1 MYKRAIL
8 GIVKEPHD
16 HVRYKVR
23 LLELRRLAEAIGI
36 NVVGEVIQS
45 ARKSSSA
52 RLFGRGKVEEIKQI
66 VEERDAD
73 VFIVYNSMKPNQK
86 LNLTN
91 YLNIDVIDR
100 YELTLLIF
108 EQEAHDPI
116 AKLQIEYAKLRLMV
130 PLVKAMV
137 AMRYRGHRPGFLAGG
152 EYGYRRMLS
161 LIRRRMAKLEK
172 EIKARLKRKEERIK
186 KIKRRFPIVCI
197 TGYYNA
203 GKTTLFN
210 ALTGAAREVS
220 DRPFTT
226 LSPKYKPLERK
237 GNRIMFVDTIGFV
250 LDVDPRFIGSFQL
263 NLLDM
268 KYADLVLFLVSADD
282 LPFVV
287 TTKINQGL
295 EFVPNENVLVVL
307 NKIDLLED
315 MTPEEFMREVG
326 YEGERIAISAKEKI
340 NLDKLLDKITEMIKR
355 RRSSF

>member
-1 MYKRAIL
+1 MYKRAVL
-8 GIVKEPHD
+8 GILKEPHD

-45 ARKSSSA
+45 ARKSTSA
-52 RLFGRGKVEEIKQI
+52 YLFGRGKVEEIKKI

-73 VFIVYNSMKPNQK
+73 VLIVYNTIKPNQK
-86 LNLTN
+86 LNLMRI
-91 YLNIDVIDR
+91 LDIDVIDR

-116 AKLQIEYAKLRLMV
+116 AKLQIEYAKLRLMI

-137 AMRYRGHRPGFLAGG
+137 ALRYRGHRPGFLAGG
-152 EYGYRRMLS
+152 EYAYRPTLS
-161 LIRRRMAKLEK
+161 LIRRRLRKLEE
-172 EIKARLKRKEERIK
+172 EIRRRLKRKEERIQ
-186 KIKRRFPIVCI
+186 KIKKRFPIVCI

-226 LSPKYKPLERK
+226 LSPKYKPIERK
-237 GNRIMFVDTIGFV
+237 GKQIMLVDTIGFV

-268 KYADLVLFLVSADD
+268 KYADLLLFLVSADD

-287 TTKINQGL
+287 ATKINQGL
-295 EFVPNENVLVVL
+295 EFVPNDNVLVVL
-307 NKIDLLED
+307 NKIDLLDVE
-315 MTPEEFMREVG
+315 PEVFMKEVG
-326 YEGERIAISAKEKI
+326 YEGDRIAISAKEKI
-340 NLDKLLDKITEMIKR
+340 NLDKLLDKIVSLIR
-355 RRSSF
+355 R